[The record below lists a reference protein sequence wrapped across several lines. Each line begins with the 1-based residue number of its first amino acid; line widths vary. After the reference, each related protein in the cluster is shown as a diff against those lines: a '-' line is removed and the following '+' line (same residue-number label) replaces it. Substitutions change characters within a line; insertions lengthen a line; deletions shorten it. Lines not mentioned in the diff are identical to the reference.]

1 MTRANEAE
9 QILRTRARALA
20 RTPPQASAEG
30 AMLELLEFRLAS
42 ERYAVESQLVE
53 EVHPLRDL
61 TPLPCTPPFVLGIVN
76 VRGRILPV
84 LDLKKFFDLPE
95 RGLTDLHRIIL
106 VRGND
111 LPAGDSLV
119 PAGGSLVPAGGSLA
133 PAGGS
138 LAPAGGSLAGRSVA
152 GRSVA
157 GRSVAGR
164 SVIELGLLA
173 DVIVGVRSVAT
184 DSLQPSLPTLTGIRA
199 DFLMGV
205 TDERLVVLDLGRI
218 LLDPKI
224 IVHEEVEA

>member
-1 MTRANEAE
+1 MARSDEAD
-9 QILRTRARALA
+9 QILRMRARALA
-20 RTPPQASAEG
+20 RTPPRVLAAG

-42 ERYAVESQLVE
+42 ERYAVESRFVQ

-95 RGLTDLHRIIL
+95 RGLTDLHRIIF

-111 LPAGDSLV
+111 L
-119 PAGGSLVPAGGSLA
+119 
-133 PAGGS
+133 
-138 LAPAGGSLAGRSVA
+138 
-152 GRSVA
+152 
-157 GRSVAGR
+157 
-164 SVIELGLLA
+164 ELGLLA
-173 DVIVGVRSVAT
+173 DVIVGVRSVEA

-199 DFLMGV
+199 DFLKGI
-205 TDERLVVLDLGRI
+205 TDERLVVLDLDRI

-224 IVHEEVEA
+224 IVHEEVET